1 MRKGHKRIRNGIA
14 ILTIFIVVGLMI
26 SRHRVNALSKDID
39 YRINVE
45 QVALDEQN
53 AKLAEL
59 QQQLEDMDSLEY
71 VREVATKELKMV
83 DPDTIVIKPKE

>member
-1 MRKGHKRIRNGIA
+1 MRKRHKRIRNGIVL
-14 ILTIFIVVGLMI
+14 LTIIFVIGLMI
-26 SRHRVNALSKDID
+26 SRYEINALSKDID
-39 YRINVE
+39 YRISVE
-45 QVALDEQN
+45 QVAVDEQN
-53 AKLAEL
+53 AKLAEM